1 MQYSCS
7 GIEFVRGFT
16 RALNSTKI
24 YQAITKRPTP
34 MLYCMLYI
42 HLFNIFNKENMFLS
56 NFIELGRS
64 WEISDNLRAGIEK
77 FACHLYSSNKSSVDE
92 EKQLS
97 SKQVIDLSTLPPCQ
111 STLTLNLISAN
122 YVVRL

>member
-1 MQYSCS
+1 
-7 GIEFVRGFT
+7 
-16 RALNSTKI
+16 
-24 YQAITKRPTP
+24 

-77 FACHLYSSNKSSVDE
+77 VACHLYSSNKSSVDE

-97 SKQVIDLSTLPPCQ
+97 SKQVIESGKIPYPL
-111 STLTLNLISAN
+111 
-122 YVVRL
+122 VRVR

>member
-1 MQYSCS
+1 
-7 GIEFVRGFT
+7 
-16 RALNSTKI
+16 
-24 YQAITKRPTP
+24 

-77 FACHLYSSNKSSVDE
+77 FACHLYSSNMSSVDE

-97 SKQVIDLSTLPPCQ
+97 SKQVIESGKIPYPL
-111 STLTLNLISAN
+111 
-122 YVVRL
+122 VRVRWR